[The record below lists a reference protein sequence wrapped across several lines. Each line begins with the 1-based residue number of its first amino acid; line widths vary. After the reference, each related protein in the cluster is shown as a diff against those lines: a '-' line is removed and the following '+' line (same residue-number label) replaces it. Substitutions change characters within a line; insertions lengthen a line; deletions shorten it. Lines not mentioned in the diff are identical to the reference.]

1 MNQQSIQNQYTIH
14 SRKLS
19 KTLPIVGSLTLTSPP
34 PFLAHPRPP
43 PSYWNR
49 HASQS
54 CHSIGFVATPPN
66 GVNRQG
72 MSPAWYE
79 QGRLIW
85 VFPKIGVMPSQPV
98 PEISSQF
105 GKIPRSEIKPPLF
118 SRGKYPVVWGKSF
131 TVLGSLPILKNK
143 TGTLGT
149 SLISTNQ
156 LASPFH

>member
-14 SRKLS
+14 SRKLL

-72 MSPAWYE
+72 MSPAWFE

-85 VFPKIGVMPSQPV
+85 VFPKIGVPQNGWFIMENPTKWMIWGIP
-98 PEISSQF
+98 IF
-105 GKIPRSEIKPPLF
+105 GNTHLHCQYVIAVGFGRLFAGF
-118 SRGKYPVVWGKSF
+118 SRFVFFLGGKG
-131 TVLGSLPILKNK
+131 G
-143 TGTLGT
+143 
-149 SLISTNQ
+149 
-156 LASPFH
+156 